1 MKVHENDQHAAEVQ
15 LIYKSRVP
23 ASKRITIKSSEDAFR
38 VFWDSW
44 NKDTIEHHEE
54 FKVILLNNKNCVLG
68 IAEISK
74 GGTSSTIIDP
84 RIIFQYA
91 LKAHASAIIIGHNHP
106 SSNTIPSEADVNIT
120 KKLAEAGR
128 LLEVSV
134 LDHIILSADQ
144 TYYSLADEDIM

>member
-1 MKVHENDQHAAEVQ
+1 MKIPENENHAAEVQ

-23 ASKRITIKSSEDAFR
+23 ASKRITIKCSQDALN

-54 FKVILLNNKNCVLG
+54 FKVILLNNKNSVLG

-74 GGTSSTIIDP
+74 GGTSSTTIDP

-106 SSNTIPSEADVNIT
+106 SSNTNPSESDVNIT
-120 KKLAEAGR
+120 KRLVEAGKV
-128 LLEVSV
+128 LEVNV
-134 LDHIILSADQ
+134 LDHIILSADG
-144 TYYSLADEDIM
+144 TYYSLSDAGSM

>member
-1 MKVHENDQHAAEVQ
+1 MKINETDIHAAEVQ

-23 ASKRITIKSSEDAFR
+23 AAKRTTIRCSQDAFN

-44 NKDTIEHHEE
+44 NTETIEHHEE
-54 FKVILLNNKNCVLG
+54 FKVILLNNKNSVLG

-106 SSNTIPSEADVNIT
+106 SSNTVPSESDVNIT
-120 KKLAEAGR
+120 KKLTEAGR

-134 LDHIILSADQ
+134 LDHIILCADK
-144 TYYSLADEDIM
+144 TYYSLSDEERM